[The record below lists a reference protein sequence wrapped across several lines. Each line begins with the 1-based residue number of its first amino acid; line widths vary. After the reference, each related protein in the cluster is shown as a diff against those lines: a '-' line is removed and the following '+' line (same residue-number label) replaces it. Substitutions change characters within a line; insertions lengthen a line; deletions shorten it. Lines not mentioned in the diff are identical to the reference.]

1 MILKGLKTMI
11 EASVR
16 ELELKITIKD
26 FKEYLNSRGLETL
39 TKWLEQ
45 VPEDVNSQVMDTLC
59 FLLTSLHR
67 YMKPEDKINYFLN
80 LNTTLLLHSINTDD
94 SLDYVNLCFTLD
106 TVNVN
111 LEDLIFIKGGKNEK
125 K

>member
-1 MILKGLKTMI
+1 M
-11 EASVR
+11 
-16 ELELKITIKD
+16 
-26 FKEYLNSRGLETL
+26 ETL

>member
-1 MILKGLKTMI
+1 MI

-16 ELELKITIKD
+16 ELELKITIED

-45 VPEDVNSQVMDTLC
+45 VPEDVDSRVMDTLC
-59 FLLTSLHR
+59 FLLMRFHE
-67 YMKPEDKINYFLN
+67 YIKPEDKINYFLN

-94 SLDYVNLCFTLD
+94 SFDYVNLCFTLD
-106 TVNVN
+106 NTNVN
-111 LEDLIFIKGGKNEK
+111 LEDLIIVKGGKK
-125 K
+125 

>member
-1 MILKGLKTMI
+1 MI

-16 ELELKITIKD
+16 ELELKITIED

-45 VPEDVNSQVMDTLC
+45 VPESLDNRVMDTLC
-59 FLLTSLHR
+59 FLLMSLHKHI
-67 YMKPEDKINYFLN
+67 KPEDKIHTFLG
-80 LNTTLLLHSINTDD
+80 LNPALLLHSINMED
-94 SLDYVNLCFTLD
+94 SFDYVNLCFTLD

-111 LEDLIFIKGGKNEK
+111 LEDLIIVKGGKK
-125 K
+125 

>member
-16 ELELKITIKD
+16 ELELKISLED
-26 FKEYLNSRGLETL
+26 FKEYLKLRGLETFVR
-39 TKWLEQ
+39 WLEQ
-45 VPEDVNSQVMDTLC
+45 VPEDLDDRVMGTLF
-59 FLLTSLHR
+59 FLITSLHR